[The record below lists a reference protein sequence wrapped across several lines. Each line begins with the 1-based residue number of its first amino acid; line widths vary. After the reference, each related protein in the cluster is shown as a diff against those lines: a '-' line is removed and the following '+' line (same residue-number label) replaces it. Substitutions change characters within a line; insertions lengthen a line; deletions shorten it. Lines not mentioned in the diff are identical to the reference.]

1 MSVRRQMLAAGPAVG
16 LALFGDLS
24 LFAGLVTQLDAAGLT
39 LAQVGILLSVHR
51 AIRIPA
57 NPLVG
62 LLLNRAGRRPLFLLG
77 AVLGVVS
84 TALYGLGYGFWPFLA
99 ARLMWGMAWALLN
112 VGGLTIA
119 LDLSTPATRGR
130 LSGLYNMWI
139 WIGYATGPLVGGL
152 LMDHIGF
159 RAAMLTC
166 AAIQAVGLLP
176 AALLLKETRPPRGA
190 ETRAST
196 SQPLAAR
203 LAAYWRSG
211 LDVVRARPSARR
223 AMALNGLVL
232 FGGDGVILATAALLM
247 EQRLGGSPGLGVATA
262 SGGLIAARAVL
273 AAAASSSGGRISDGS
288 LGRRRVLAASLAAGA
303 LSFGLLATAN
313 SLPLLL
319 AGVALSAA
327 SSGAALSVLAA
338 VIGDA
343 VPGERQSAA
352 VGVYAA
358 AGDIGSTCGPAAA
371 FALLPLLGLTG
382 VYLLSAVL
390 LLGGLLLL
398 PGDLAG
404 LQRNHHKTETNF

>member
-1 MSVRRQMLAAGPAVG
+1 MLAAGPAVG

-77 AVLGVVS
+77 AVLGVIS
-84 TALYGLGYGFWPFLA
+84 TALYGVGYGFWPFLA

-152 LMDHIGF
+152 LMDRIGF
-159 RAAMLTC
+159 HAAMLTC

-176 AALLLKETRPPRGA
+176 AALLLKETRPPRA
-190 ETRAST
+190 PETARPG
-196 SQPLAAR
+196 PLAAR
-203 LAAYWRSG
+203 LAAHWRSG
-211 LDVVRARPSARR
+211 LEVVRGRPSALR
-223 AMALNGLVL
+223 AMALNALVL
-232 FGGDGVILATAALLM
+232 FGGDGVILATAALLL
-247 EQRLGGSPGLGVATA
+247 EQRLGGSLGLGVATA

-273 AAAASSSGGRISDGS
+273 AAAASSSGGRISDGAV
-288 LGRRRVLAASLAAGA
+288 GRRRVLAASLAAGA
-303 LSFGLLATAN
+303 LSFGLLATAQ
-313 SLPLLL
+313 SLPVLL

-338 VIGDA
+338 VMGDA

-352 VGVYAA
+352 VGIYAA

-371 FALLPLLGLTG
+371 FALLPLVGLAG
-382 VYLLSAVL
+382 VYALSALL
-390 LLGGLLLL
+390 LLGGLYLL
-398 PGDLAG
+398 PSDLAG
-404 LQRNHHKTETNF
+404 LQHNHHKIETKF

>member
-1 MSVRRQMLAAGPAVG
+1 MLAAGLAVS

-77 AVLGVVS
+77 AALGVIS
-84 TALYGLGYGFWPFLA
+84 TALYGVSYGFWPFLA
-99 ARLMWGMAWALLN
+99 ARLMWGIAWALLN

-139 WIGYATGPLVGGL
+139 WIGYALGPLVGGL
-152 LMDHIGF
+152 LMDWSGF
-159 RAAMLTC
+159 RAAMLVC
-166 AAIQAVGLLP
+166 AAISAVGLVC
-176 AALLLKETRPPRGA
+176 AALLLEETRPPRA
-190 ETRAST
+190 AAATPYTALT
-196 SQPLAAR
+196 AR

-211 LDVVRARPSARR
+211 LDVVRGSPAALR

-232 FGGDGVILATAALLM
+232 FGGDGVILATAALLL
-247 EQRLGGSPGLGVATA
+247 EQRMGGALGLGVASA
-262 SGGLIAARAVL
+262 SGGLIAVRAVL
-273 AAAASSSGGRISDGS
+273 AAAASSTGGRISDGAT
-288 LGRRRVLAASLAAGA
+288 GRRRVLASSLATGA
-303 LSFGLLATAN
+303 LAFGLLAAAN
-313 SLPLLL
+313 SLPALL

-338 VIGDA
+338 VMGDA

-352 VGVYAA
+352 VGIYAA
-358 AGDIGSTCGPAAA
+358 AGDVGSACGPAAA
-371 FALLPLLGLTG
+371 FALLPLFGLPG
-382 VYLLSAVL
+382 VYAMSALLM
-390 LLGGLLLL
+390 LGGLLFL
-398 PGDLAG
+398 PADLAG
-404 LQRNHHKTETNF
+404 LQQNHHKIETNF

>member
-1 MSVRRQMLAAGPAVG
+1 MLAAGPAVG

-84 TALYGLGYGFWPFLA
+84 TALYGVGYGFWAFLA

-152 LMDHIGF
+152 LMDRIGF

-176 AALLLKETRPPRGA
+176 AALLLKETRPPRA
-190 ETRAST
+190 VETASPGSLT
-196 SQPLAAR
+196 AR
-203 LAAYWRSG
+203 LAAHWRSG
-211 LDVVRARPSARR
+211 LEVVRGRPSARR
-223 AMALNGLVL
+223 AMALNALVL
-232 FGGDGVILATAALLM
+232 FGGDGVILATAALLL
-247 EQRLGGSPGLGVATA
+247 EQRLGGALGLGVATA

-273 AAAASSSGGRISDGS
+273 AAAASSSGGRISDGAV
-288 LGRRRVLAASLAAGA
+288 GRRQVLAASLAAGA
-303 LSFGLLATAN
+303 LSFGLLAAAG
-313 SLPLLL
+313 SLPVLL

-338 VIGDA
+338 VMGDA

-352 VGVYAA
+352 VGIYAA
-358 AGDIGSTCGPAAA
+358 AGDIGSTLGPAAA
-371 FALLPLLGLTG
+371 FALLPLLGLKG
-382 VYLLSAVL
+382 VYTLSALL

-398 PGDLAG
+398 PADLTA
-404 LQRNHHKTETNF
+404 LQQNHHKIETKF